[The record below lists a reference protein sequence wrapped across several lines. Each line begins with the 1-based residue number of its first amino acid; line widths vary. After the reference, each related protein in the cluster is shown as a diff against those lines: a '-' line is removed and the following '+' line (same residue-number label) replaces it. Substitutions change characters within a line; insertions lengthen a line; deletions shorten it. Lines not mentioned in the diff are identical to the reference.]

1 VPIGASLSKLSGRR
15 PESPGRRSYRIPL
28 RFAQRM
34 SPSPILT
41 RSLALPVAA
50 VAIALAVAGCGTSS
64 PDTQRGRQLFINKCG
79 SCHTLAQAATT
90 GQQGPNLDGA
100 FAAAR
105 AAGEDGDTIEGVVKA
120 QIEFPRPSTS
130 NPNISM
136 PRDLVTGQDRDDV
149 AAYVGS
155 FAGVPG
161 AGPPKVPGGPGA
173 QVFANN
179 GCSGCHTLAAANSG
193 GTTGPNLD
201 KVLPGQTAAMITQ
214 SIVTPNAKIAAGYPA
229 NVMPQNFEQLIPAPQ
244 LKLLVSY
251 LLSSTGGGKPSSG
264 SAAKSPSKPAAK
276 ASKNKP

>member
-1 VPIGASLSKLSGRR
+1 
-15 PESPGRRSYRIPL
+15 
-28 RFAQRM
+28 M
-34 SPSPILT
+34 SPSPTLI
-41 RSLALPVAA
+41 RSLALPLAA
-50 VAIALAVAGCGTSS
+50 VAIAFAVAGCGTSS
-64 PDTQRGRQLFINKCG
+64 PDAQKGRQLFINKCG
-79 SCHTLAQAATT
+79 SCHVMSQAATT

-105 AAGEDGDTIEGVVKA
+105 AAGEDSDTIEGVVKA
-120 QIEFPRPSTS
+120 QIEFPRPSTN

-161 AGPPKVPGGPGA
+161 AGPPKVPGGPAA

-201 KVLPGQTAAMITQ
+201 KVLPGQTAAEITQ
-214 SIVTPNAKIAAGYPA
+214 SIVSPSAKITSGYPA
-229 NVMPQNFEQLIPAPQ
+229 NVMPQTFEQMIPAAQ
-244 LKLLVSY
+244 LKQLVAY
-251 LLSSTGGGKPSSG
+251 LVSSTGG
-264 SAAKSPSKPAAK
+264 AKSGGKSSPAKPAK
-276 ASKNKP
+276 AARKNKPG